1 MQNQVVFTRLA
12 CGTPFHDII
21 AAMNDTTPAIR
32 IEHLSKTY
40 ASGTKAVKDVSF
52 DVKQGEFFAL
62 LGPNGAGK
70 TTTIGMTTSLVN
82 KTSGKIE
89 IMGHDLDSKRE
100 LAKSYLGVMPQE
112 VNLNVFE
119 KAINILYHQASY
131 YGIPRRRTKQ
141 RAEMLLKAMDL
152 WSVRNNDVRSFSGG
166 MKRRLMVAR
175 SLIHNPK
182 VLILDEPTAGVDVE
196 IRQQMW
202 DFLQKENKKGLTII
216 LTTHYLEE
224 AENLCN
230 DIAII
235 NKGELLTRT
244 SMSDLLST
252 LECETIVLH
261 LTQAWLQPQPIE
273 GVLKQRAIDS
283 HTIEIDI
290 KKETDLTDII
300 YFLRNQQVSVNRIR
314 NKVNRLEQLFM
325 DIVQQNSHKECT

>member
-1 MQNQVVFTRLA
+1 
-12 CGTPFHDII
+12 
-21 AAMNDTTPAIR
+21 MNNTTPAIT
-32 IEHLSKTY
+32 IEHLNKTY
-40 ASGTKAVKDVSF
+40 ASGTQAVKDVSF
-52 DVKQGEFFAL
+52 EVKQGEFFAL

-70 TTTIGMTTSLVN
+70 TTTIGMITSLVT
-82 KTSGKIE
+82 KTSGRIE
-89 IMGHDLDSKRE
+89 VMGHDLDRKRE
-100 LAKSYLGVMPQE
+100 AAKSFLGVMPQE

-141 RAEMLLKAMDL
+141 RAEMLLKAMEL
-152 WSVRNNDVRSFSGG
+152 WPQRNDIVRSFSGG

-202 DFLQKENKKGLTII
+202 DFLQNENRQGLTVI

-235 NKGELLTRT
+235 NKGELVTKT
-244 SMSDLLST
+244 SMQDLLST

-261 LTQAWLQPQPIE
+261 LAQPWNKPTPID
-273 GVLKQRAIDS
+273 GVINQRLIDT
-283 HTIEIDI
+283 HTMEIDI
-290 KKETDLTDII
+290 KKDTHLSDII
-300 YFLRNQQVSVNRIR
+300 NFLRGQQVTVNRIR

-325 DIVQQNSHKECT
+325 DIVQQNNHKECT

>member
-1 MQNQVVFTRLA
+1 
-12 CGTPFHDII
+12 
-21 AAMNDTTPAIR
+21 MNNKTPAIA
-32 IEHLSKTY
+32 IEHLNKTY
-40 ASGTKAVKDVSF
+40 ASGTQAVKDVSF
-52 DVKQGEFFAL
+52 EVNQGEFFAL

-70 TTTIGMTTSLVN
+70 TTTIGMISSLVN
-82 KTSGKIE
+82 KTSGRIA
-89 IMGHDLDSKRE
+89 IMGHDLDQAPGR
-100 LAKSYLGVMPQE
+100 AKSYLGVMPQE

-131 YGIPRRRTKQ
+131 YGIPRRRSKQ
-141 RAEMLLKAMDL
+141 RAEMLLKAMEL
-152 WSVRNNDVRSFSGG
+152 WPQRNDIVRSFSGG

-175 SLIHNPK
+175 SLIHDPK

-202 DFLQKENKKGLTII
+202 DFLQARNREGLTIV

-235 NKGELLTRT
+235 NKGSLVTKT
-244 SMSDLLST
+244 SMKDLLNT

-261 LTQAWLQPQPIE
+261 LSQAWNNPIAID
-273 GVLKQRAIDS
+273 GTINQRLIDS
-283 HTIEIDI
+283 HTLEIDI
-290 KKETDLTDII
+290 AKQTDLTEII
-300 YFLRNQQVSVNRIR
+300 EFLRKQQVSVNRIR

-325 DIVQQNSHKECT
+325 DIVQQNSQGEPA

>member
-1 MQNQVVFTRLA
+1 MKN
-12 CGTPFHDII
+12 
-21 AAMNDTTPAIR
+21 NTPAIA
-32 IEHLSKTY
+32 IEHLNKTY
-40 ASGTKAVKDVSF
+40 ASGTQAVKDVSF
-52 DVKQGEFFAL
+52 EVKQGEFFAL

-70 TTTIGMTTSLVN
+70 TTTIGMITSLVT
-82 KTSGKIE
+82 KTSGRIE
-89 IMGHDLDSKRE
+89 IMGHDLDSDPAT
-100 LAKSYLGVMPQE
+100 AKSYLGVMPQE

-141 RAEMLLKAMDL
+141 RAEMLLKAMEL
-152 WSVRNNDVRSFSGG
+152 WPHRNDIVRTFSGG

-202 DFLQKENKKGLTII
+202 DFLQAENRQGLTVI

-235 NKGELLTRT
+235 NKGELVTKT
-244 SMSDLLST
+244 SMQDLLST
-252 LECETIVLH
+252 LECETLVLH
-261 LTQAWLQPQPIE
+261 LAQAWNQPIPIE
-273 GVLKQRAIDS
+273 GAINQRLIDS
-283 HTIEIDI
+283 HTIEMDI
-290 KKETDLTDII
+290 AKNTHITDII
-300 YFLRNQQVSVNRIR
+300 DFLRNHQVSVNRIR
-314 NKVNRLEQLFM
+314 SKVNRLEQLFM